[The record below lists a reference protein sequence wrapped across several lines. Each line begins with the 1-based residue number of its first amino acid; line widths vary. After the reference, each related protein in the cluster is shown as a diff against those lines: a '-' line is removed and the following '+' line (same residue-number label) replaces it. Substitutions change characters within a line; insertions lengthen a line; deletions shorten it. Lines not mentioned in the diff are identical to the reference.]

1 MDRPGSQYFKGR
13 CVCGERVMHYV
24 IWDGVRDYEKVPPL
38 EVLDLVEKMP
48 GQQLHVQVDENAVED
63 IHEIIT
69 APLDTCPEVGGLVVW
84 TKDHRT
90 YRLIVQQLT
99 ALEDHVWLT

>member
-1 MDRPGSQYFKGR
+1 
-13 CVCGERVMHYV
+13 
-24 IWDGVRDYEKVPPL
+24 
-38 EVLDLVEKMP
+38 
-48 GQQLHVQVDENAVED
+48 VDENAVED